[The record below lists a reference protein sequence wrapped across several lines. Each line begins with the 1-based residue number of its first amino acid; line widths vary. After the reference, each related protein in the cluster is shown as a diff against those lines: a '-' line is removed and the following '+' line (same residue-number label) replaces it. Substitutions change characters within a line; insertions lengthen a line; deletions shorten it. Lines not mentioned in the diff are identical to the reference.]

1 VCACVR
7 ACVRACVGV
16 RACVC
21 MTFLDKDAFVCR
33 CNVVL
38 VVKLIDRLS
47 HSFASSLNAIYV

>member
-1 VCACVR
+1 VCVCV
-7 ACVRACVGV
+7 CACVGV